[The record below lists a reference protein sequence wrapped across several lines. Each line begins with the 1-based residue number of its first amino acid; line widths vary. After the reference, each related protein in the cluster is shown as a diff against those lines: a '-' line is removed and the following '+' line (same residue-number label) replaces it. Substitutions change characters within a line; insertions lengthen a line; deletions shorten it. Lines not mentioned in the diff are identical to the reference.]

1 MVFSGGSGEP
11 VSFSPMESP
20 MNLAELRSYCGSLL
34 SYEPTSD
41 EYNTQLEVV
50 LNDSQK
56 SVLTDRIWPFCEK
69 EADIVVQTDV
79 TLASLGVVNGSATVT
94 SAGLF
99 SVSSNVVLPGSNY
112 DGATIEIQG
121 TQYEIAWV
129 ETTNTMY
136 LKTDFIG
143 TTGTYAG
150 IVRWRSIYLHPDTAS
165 VLSVLNT
172 ANGAPVQQG
181 ATSKFTSEAI
191 GLDPR
196 NLGTPEFYMPAGSR
210 RVPAPR
216 AVNGLTL
223 TTPGAGRGVRTI
235 TLYMVNVWAPNA
247 GFVSMYRNDCSG
259 GFESALSA
267 PLVVV
272 LGDTQEITLVPETIP
287 NNSGLY
293 RRYYMTCAALG
304 IKAPV
309 RVRNTTNPGTNRDTI
324 APTGTITIT
333 ADTQVSTLSTQT
345 FQERSIRYQ
354 PSNGVYQ
361 SIQLYPHPSGDNAMR
376 IRRAFN
382 PSPMIEDTDVPLIP
396 EAYALIIAYAALEV
410 LCLKHGDKALSVMY
424 ARKKKDMYDQMAARY
439 LVKVSQRLVRGEGL
453 ASPYAGQIHGPVTF
467 TP

>member
-1 MVFSGGSGEP
+1 
-11 VSFSPMESP
+11 
-20 MNLAELRSYCGSLL
+20 MNLTELRTYCGSLID
-34 SYEPTSD
+34 YKPVND
-41 EYNTQLEVV
+41 EYQTDVV
-50 LNDSQK
+50 AIINDAQK

-69 EADIVVQTDV
+69 EADIIVQTDV

-99 SVSSNVVLPGSNY
+99 AVSSNVVLPGSNY
-112 DGATIEIQG
+112 DGATIEILG

-136 LKTDFIG
+136 LKTDFLG
-143 TTGTYAG
+143 TTGSYAG
-150 IVRWRSIYLHPDTAS
+150 IVRWRNVYTHPDTAS

-181 ATSKFTSEAI
+181 ATSKFTTEAI
-191 GLDPR
+191 GLDLR

-223 TTPGAGRGVRTI
+223 TTPGAGRGTRTI
-235 TLYMVNVWAPNA
+235 TLYMVNVVAPND
-247 GFVSMYRNDCSG
+247 GSVSMYRNDCSG

-267 PLVVV
+267 GLDVV
-272 LGDTQEITLVPETIP
+272 LADNQEITLIPETIP
-287 NNSGLY
+287 NNSGFY
-293 RRYYMTCAALG
+293 RRYYMTCPALG

-333 ADTQVSTLSTQT
+333 ADTQVTTLSSQT
-345 FQERSIRYQ
+345 FQTRSIRYE

-361 SIQLYPHPSGDNAMR
+361 SIQLYPHPSGNNAMR
-376 IRRAFN
+376 IRRAIN
-382 PSPMIEDTDVPLIP
+382 PSPMIEDQDVPLVP
-396 EAYALIIAYAALEV
+396 EAYAIIIAYAALEV
-410 LCLKHGDKALSVMY
+410 LCLKQGDKVLSTMY
-424 ARKKKDMYDQMAARY
+424 ARKKKDMYDQMGARY
-439 LVKVSQRLVRGEGL
+439 LVQVSQRLVRGAGL
-453 ASPYAGQIHGPVTF
+453 ASPYGGQLHGPVTF